1 MTSFFGHSLAFE
13 HLATTLFVRFRLST
27 KADLRRVVRTG
38 ALTKEQFEAVPAERL
53 RRSTAAANWM
63 PRDGVQLG

>member
-1 MTSFFGHSLAFE
+1 MAGFSDHSFAFE
-13 HLATTLFVRFRLST
+13 HLATTMFVRFRLSA
-27 KADLRRVVRTG
+27 KADLLRVLRTG